1 MSPEEL
7 NVPVALAV
15 KMDTISQTVAA
26 LTVRI
31 VISSSCSL
39 PMCERFSVTIVSSS
53 VPLHSPH
60 SHCFLPGLSDYSHV
74 RHVWVFKKTREKCF
88 PPAADVW
95 QIFNVSVFLSM
106 IRSFLLFLHCAAPAA
121 EVEKEKRSRNAGC
134 LKCRGEKKLVE
145 TLLSPSLSLRQCVPT
160 YFPPILLPTP
170 RSPSFSQSLP
180 ANHSL
185 PTASTIHT
193 HAHKFS
199 QWHALLFPL
208 LSIFAMLFSIQWW
221 FDGRE

>member
-26 LTVRI
+26 LTLRI

-145 TLLSPSLSLRQCVPT
+145 TLLSPSLTLSHFVNA
-160 YFPPILLPTP
+160 YLPT
-170 RSPSFSQSLP
+170 SLP
-180 ANHSL
+180 SSFLPPALPPFLSHCQQITVYQRPLPYTHMHTNSANDMLS
-185 PTASTIHT
+185 
-193 HAHKFS
+193 F
-199 QWHALLFPL
+199 FP
-208 LSIFAMLFSIQWW
+208 F
-221 FDGRE
+221 